1 MEYDDFFRAEQPKM
15 VVLALALT
23 GVPEAARDLAQESM
37 VKAYRAWPSVQQMD
51 RPGAWLRRV
60 TINASMSWHR
70 SHRREA
76 AAIARMGGDGSTVQ
90 PEREGQQFWAAVRAL
105 PDRQRAVVALYY
117 LEDQSVAATAV
128 ALEMPEGTVKTNL
141 RMARAALALA
151 LGVSDDWKGSE

>member
-1 MEYDDFFRAEQPKM
+1 
-15 VVLALALT
+15 
-23 GVPEAARDLAQESM
+23 
-37 VKAYRAWPSVQQMD
+37 MD

-70 SHRREA
+70 NHRRES
-76 AAIARMGGDGSTVQ
+76 AAIARMGGEGATAQ

-117 LEDQSVAATAV
+117 LEDQSVAATAA
-128 ALEMPEGTVKTNL
+128 ALGVPEGTVKTNL

-151 LGVSDDWKGSE
+151 LGVTDDEKGSE